1 MTAVMKTSGSALFD
15 IGRRHPEPPDAVA
28 GTRPEKEGLTM
39 NMKEKLKIHS
49 QIEADN
55 ERKLKEWK
63 EGKDNG
69 ND

>member
-1 MTAVMKTSGSALFD
+1 MS
-15 IGRRHPEPPDAVA
+15 
-28 GTRPEKEGLTM
+28 
-39 NMKEKLKIHS
+39 MKEKLKIHS